1 MDGGYVEIVEKLLY
15 ESTVRPNLE
24 LRDVSGKTPLD
35 LAETFDMINLMER
48 LNYRSESMFSMN
60 RSNRRRDSFYS
71 QYSMNSPGVRNYDS
85 ASYKCFSPAS
95 KTCQGNKLF
104 AQSMSS
110 RPVSA
115 NSGFSNFLLREVR
128 NKSTVDYKTHAERNP
143 EALEDF
149 VSKFSYSGVEGLH
162 DSVVIFKVG
171 EEGALTYLGEEWTQ
185 GNYPRSFSFDPTG
198 RFLYCCNQRS
208 DNVAIFSVDQKSGGI
223 KFTGKFAAV
232 GNPSHIV
239 FLDTKSD

>member
-85 ASYKCFSPAS
+85 ASYKGFSPAS

-128 NKSTVDYKTHAERNP
+128 NKSTVDYKTHAERHP

-149 VSKFSYSGVEGLH
+149 VSKFSYSGVEEQPHEENMNTHRENQSQEEL
-162 DSVVIFKVG
+162 KVPKSRVERRG
-171 EEGALTYLGEEWTQ
+171 
-185 GNYPRSFSFDPTG
+185 RSRDRTNS
-198 RFLYCCNQRS
+198 R
-208 DNVAIFSVDQKSGGI
+208 
-223 KFTGKFAAV
+223 GKKRA
-232 GNPSHIV
+232 N
-239 FLDTKSD
+239 D